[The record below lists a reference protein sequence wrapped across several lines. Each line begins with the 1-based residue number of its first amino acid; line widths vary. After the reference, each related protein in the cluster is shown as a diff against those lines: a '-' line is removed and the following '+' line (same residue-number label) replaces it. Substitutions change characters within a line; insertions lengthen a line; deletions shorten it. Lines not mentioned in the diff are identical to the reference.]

1 MNYNESMEYME
12 AIKKYGSA
20 LGLDTIK
27 TLLAKMG
34 NPQDELKV
42 IHVAGTNG
50 KGSTSAFLQSILM
63 ESGYKTGRY
72 SSPAVFEYRE
82 IIRTDNTYISEEEVA
97 DILTYIKS
105 KCNEMVKESL
115 PHPTP
120 FEIET
125 AMAFEYFKRK
135 KCDVVLVEC
144 GMGGEGDAT
153 NVFKKVLCSVITTIS
168 LDHTKFLGST
178 IGEIARVKAG
188 IIKDNCPVIVSN
200 QADEAVESIKKI
212 AELKKAPFILCQ
224 NAYGIKAEGFLTL
237 YEYKASN
244 GKIYKI
250 ELKMP
255 GTYQV
260 KNSITAIEAALAL
273 ENRGFKVEENIEKGL
288 LNANWPGRMEVI
300 NDSPLF
306 IIDGAH
312 NPGAIKELRDSIDL
326 YFTNKKITFIMG
338 VLADKDFK
346 KEAEMIAG
354 RGEMIITVTP
364 DNERALNGEILADT
378 IRPYNSNVICAK
390 GMDEAVKMSINSVN
404 VNNCDLIIA
413 FGSLSYLKDLR
424 RALKKY
430 IKAKTNS

>member
-12 AIKKYGSA
+12 AIKKYGSV

-82 IIRTDNTYISEEEVA
+82 IIRTDNTYIREEEVA

-200 QADEAVESIKKI
+200 QTDEAVESIKKI

-288 LNANWPGRMEVI
+288 LNASWPGRMEVI

-364 DNERALNGEILADT
+364 DNERALNGEILAET
-378 IRPYNSNVICAK
+378 IRSYNSNVICAK

>member
-12 AIKKYGSA
+12 AIKKYGSV

-82 IIRTDNTYISEEEVA
+82 IIRTDNTYIREEEVA

-200 QADEAVESIKKI
+200 QTDEAVESIKKI

-255 GTYQV
+255 
-260 KNSITAIEAALAL
+260 
-273 ENRGFKVEENIEKGL
+273 
-288 LNANWPGRMEVI
+288 
-300 NDSPLF
+300 
-306 IIDGAH
+306 
-312 NPGAIKELRDSIDL
+312 
-326 YFTNKKITFIMG
+326 
-338 VLADKDFK
+338 
-346 KEAEMIAG
+346 
-354 RGEMIITVTP
+354 
-364 DNERALNGEILADT
+364 
-378 IRPYNSNVICAK
+378 
-390 GMDEAVKMSINSVN
+390 
-404 VNNCDLIIA
+404 
-413 FGSLSYLKDLR
+413 
-424 RALKKY
+424 
-430 IKAKTNS
+430 

>member
-12 AIKKYGSA
+12 AIKKYGSV

-82 IIRTDNTYISEEEVA
+82 IIRTDNTYIREEEVA

-120 FEIET
+120 FET

-200 QADEAVESIKKI
+200 QTDEAVESIKKI

-338 VLADKDFK
+338 VLVDKDFK

-364 DNERALNGEILADT
+364 DNERALNGEILAET
-378 IRPYNSNVICAK
+378 IRSYNSNVICAK